1 VVAAGLEAIAAVGGK
16 NASLGE
22 LLRDLGSAGVR
33 VPGGFATTAR
43 AYTTFLNANQLREPL
58 GQLLCGLDGNDLAAL
73 QAAGQAARS
82 LVLAARLPH
91 ELEQAIL
98 QAYRVL
104 GAATQ
109 GTGWAHG
116 GADGGAGASGPIAV
130 AVRSSATAEDLPE
143 ASFAGQQ
150 ETFLNVL
157 GEAELLAACRRCYA
171 SLFTDRAISYRILHG
186 FDHLEVALSIGVQR
200 MVRADLAAAGVMFSI
215 DTETGFRDAVLLTA
229 AYGLGETVVQGSVN
243 PDEYLIFK
251 PTLEQGFAPIL
262 SRRLGSKAIRMVYG
276 SGAAHPAGG
285 TGVGPGASPLA
296 AQVAAN
302 QLPGL
307 DAAAKPL
314 PNPHPSSQSQP
325 AWGGPAQ
332 IQPGLTDPAQ
342 ADPARR
348 DAALSEP
355 GQTEPTQTE
364 QAKTQSA
371 QTQSVQAQSA
381 QTQSVQKESVQTQS
395 HQTEPGPSVPA
406 QTAPDEALGLSH
418 TCTVAVDPA
427 ERARFAISDAEAL
440 QLARWACR
448 IEAHYSARR
457 GQPTPMDIEWAKDG
471 LSGELFIL
479 QARPETVESRRS
491 AHVLRSWHLE
501 PHQAPVIT
509 RGRAIG
515 ASICTGRARIIHDP
529 AAMARFQK
537 GDLLVTDRT
546 DPDWEPILK
555 LASGVITNQ
564 GGRTCHAAIIAREMG
579 ITAIVGTGDA
589 TAAIADGEAI
599 TACCAE
605 GDEGK
610 VYRGT
615 LVFRMEE
622 QPLSDLPATR
632 TRILINVGNP
642 DEAFNLAAIPCDG
655 VGLARLEFLIANQIK
670 VHPMA
675 LLAPERLSAPGDRQA
690 IAELTAGYARPSEY
704 YVDRLAQGMGRI
716 AAAFYPRPVVLRFS
730 DFKSNEYARLLGGRD
745 FEPQEENPMLGWRG
759 ASRYTAPGFREAFG
773 LECQALKRVR
783 DRMGLTN
790 AKAMVPFCRTPEEGD
805 RVLAEMARHGL
816 VRGENGLEVLVMCEL
831 PSNVIGAAAFAE
843 RFDGFSIG
851 SNDLTQLTLGLDRD
865 SALVADLFDE
875 RHPVVKEMVRLA
887 IQTAQRC
894 GRPIGICGQAPSDYP
909 DFARF
914 LVEQGI
920 DSISLNPD
928 VAIATR
934 LAIAQIEAELAAQG

>member
-1 VVAAGLEAIAAVGGK
+1 MSQSLDQSPHPFQSQPGWRNQPLVLGLEAAGLEAIAAVGGK

-22 LLRDLGSAGVR
+22 LLRELGSEGVR
-33 VPGGFATTAR
+33 VPGGFATTAA
-43 AYTTFLNANQLREPL
+43 AYGAFLDANQLREPL
-58 GQLLCGLDGNDLAAL
+58 GRLLFGLDGNDLAAL
-73 QAAGQAARS
+73 QAAGRAARS
-82 LVLAARLPH
+82 LVLAARLPDD
-91 ELEQAIL
+91 LQQAIL
-98 QAYRVL
+98 SAYGLL
-104 GAATQ
+104 GQDSACI
-109 GTGWAHG
+109 
-116 GADGGAGASGPIAV
+116 GPSKGVAV

-150 ETFLNVL
+150 ETFLNVTG
-157 GEAELLAACRRCYA
+157 GEELLAACRRCYA

-200 MVRADLAAAGVMFSI
+200 MVRSDLGAAGVMFSI

-262 SRRLGSKAIRMVYG
+262 SRRLGSKAIRMVYA
-276 SGAAHPAGG
+276 SGAVEPPHPA
-285 TGVGPGASPLA
+285 
-296 AQVAAN
+296 QN
-302 QLPGL
+302 
-307 DAAAKPL
+307 
-314 PNPHPSSQSQP
+314 H
-325 AWGGPAQ
+325 PAQ
-332 IQPGLTDPAQ
+332 N
-342 ADPARR
+342 
-348 DAALSEP
+348 
-355 GQTEPTQTE
+355 
-364 QAKTQSA
+364 
-371 QTQSVQAQSA
+371 
-381 QTQSVQKESVQTQS
+381 
-395 HQTEPGPSVPA
+395 
-406 QTAPDEALGLSH
+406 QTAHNQPSPPQELGLSH
-418 TCTVAVDPA
+418 TCTLAVDPA
-427 ERARFAISDAEAL
+427 DRARFAITDDEVL

-457 GQPTPMDIEWAKDG
+457 GKATPMDIEWAKDG
-471 LSGELFIL
+471 LTGELFIL
-479 QARPETVESRRS
+479 QARPETVQSRRS
-491 AHVLRSWHLE
+491 ASLLRSWHLE

-515 ASICTGRARIIHDP
+515 ASVCTGRARIIHDP
-529 AAMARFQK
+529 SAIASFQK

-579 ITAIVGTGDA
+579 ITAIVGTGNG
-589 TAAIADGEAI
+589 TAVIADGEAI
-599 TACCAE
+599 TASCCE
-605 GDEGK
+605 GDEGL
-610 VYRGT
+610 VYRGE
-615 LVFRMEE
+615 LAFRLEE
-622 QPLSDLPATR
+622 QQLSDLPATR

-655 VGLARLEFLIANQIK
+655 VGLARLEFIIANQIK

-675 LLAPERLSAPGDRQA
+675 LLAPDQLSDPADRQA
-690 IAELTAGYARPSEY
+690 IAELTAAYLRPADY

-716 AAAFYPRPVVLRFS
+716 AAAFFPRPVVLRFS

-759 ASRYTAPGFREAFG
+759 ASRYTSPGFREAFG
-773 LECQALKRVR
+773 LECQAFKRVR
-783 DRMGLTN
+783 ETMGLTN

-805 RVLAEMARHGL
+805 RVLAEMARQGL

-875 RHPVVKEMVRLA
+875 RHPTVMAMVSLA
-887 IQTAQRC
+887 IQTAKRC

-909 DFARF
+909 EFARF

-934 LAIAQIEAELAAQG
+934 LAIAAIEADLAAQA